1 MKKKMFDNIKMA
13 RINFFWITWNHDM
26 WFLRI
31 VFDKYESKLFDESMN
46 KKIVWEK
53 VNRNVGQ
60 LGVKLSL
67 KVEIS
72 FRLVQMI
79 LLEGSGWLVE
89 SNWTAI

>member
-1 MKKKMFDNIKMA
+1 
-13 RINFFWITWNHDM
+13 M

-31 VFDKYESKLFDESMN
+31 VFGKYESKLFDESMN

-67 KVEIS
+67 KVEIC
-72 FRLVQMI
+72 FHHVQMI